1 MRTLDLK
8 TDLKYLYH
16 PSAKQV
22 EVVLVPRLQ
31 FAMVDGALQVGERPG
46 TSAGFTEAVAALYGV
61 SYTLK
66 FTFKKRS
73 TDPIDYPVM
82 PLEGLWWVEDGI
94 FDIKVMDNWR
104 YTLMILQPDVVTP
117 DLFDQ
122 AVAAARA
129 KRGDS
134 PALSKLRLE
143 PFEEGL
149 SMQVMHVGPYA
160 TEPAT
165 MERMAAFA
173 LEHGYLDLVGSAGG
187 KHHEIY
193 LGDPNRA
200 DQARLKT
207 ILRHPVRAAEIAEA
221 TTPAA

>member
-1 MRTLDLK
+1 
-8 TDLKYLYH
+8 
-16 PSAKQV
+16 
-22 EVVLVPRLQ
+22 VVLVPRLQ
-31 FAMVDGALQVGERPG
+31 FAMVDGALKVGERPG
-46 TSAGFTEAVAALYGV
+46 TSAGFTQAVAALYGV

-73 TDPIDYPVM
+73 TDPIDCPVM
-82 PLEGLWWVEDGI
+82 PLEGLWWVEGGT

-122 AVAAARA
+122 AVAAARV

-134 PALSKLRLE
+134 PALSSLRLE
-143 PFEEGL
+143 SFEEGPSL
-149 SMQVMHVGPYA
+149 QVMHVGPYA

-173 LEHGYLDLVGSAGG
+173 LDYGYRDLVGSGG

-193 LGDPNRA
+193 LGDPSRA
-200 DQARLKT
+200 DPAKLKT
-207 ILRHPVRAAEIAEA
+207 ILRHPLRAAEIAEIA
-221 TTPAA
+221 EASTPTA